1 MDNQLINLGLT
12 EKSGKAFV
20 SSRDIARVFE
30 KRHDHVLRDIREI
43 IERDPVWGVSNFGE
57 TPYKRADTKRQLLWL
72 CRYQGYC

>member
-12 EKSGKAFV
+12 EKSGKVFV

-43 IERDPVWGVSNFGE
+43 IERDPEWGVSNFGE
-57 TPYKRADTKRQLLWL
+57 M
-72 CRYQGYC
+72 